1 LSTHAKQAAT
11 NFAHASGEIAT
22 RPSATKSASKLTAS
36 AAWSILW
43 SRHVVVRHAT
53 RKTMNEINISNLVD
67 AARLRRFHLWLA
79 FWCLLAMMAD
89 GFDLL
94 NASIAGPALIKE
106 WGISRAALGP
116 VFSASL
122 VGFFVGAPF
131 FGYLGDRFGRRL
143 AIISSL
149 LFIGVTT
156 LACAWASDLQQLLW
170 LRFFSGLGLGGV
182 LPNVIA
188 LNAEF
193 TPKRVRAT
201 MLVIMSM
208 GISLGGAIPGIVGV
222 TLMPSYG
229 WPVIF
234 VIGGVIPI
242 VIGLCLILAIP
253 DSIKFMV
260 LRGDRHEAVARL
272 VRKLDPALIV
282 APATRF
288 VLNVDEGEA
297 STRGSPAALFRNGWA
312 SVTVLVWMIFILNLM
327 ANNLM
332 NAWLP
337 MIVQVSG
344 HSAAQGS
351 YAGSLYQLGGSAGG
365 LLIGILIDRFGLKV
379 LVIMFAIAAPVLAF
393 TGTPGISDTTLL
405 TMAFLCGCVVVGM
418 QNGLNA
424 SAGLIYPTALR
435 ANGVGYALGVGRV
448 GSIAG
453 PLIGSL
459 LTGLGMPAATFFY
472 VTAIAPLLCAVA
484 VTALLKRLNR
494 TRQAA
499 IADAAPVSAA

>member
-1 LSTHAKQAAT
+1 MLLS
-11 NFAHASGEIAT
+11 
-22 RPSATKSASKLTAS
+22 R
-36 AAWSILW
+36 
-43 SRHVVVRHAT
+43 RAT

-193 TPKRVRAT
+193 APKRLRAT

-435 ANGVGYALGVGRV
+435 ANGVGYALGVGRI

-459 LTGLGMPAATFFY
+459 LTGLGMPVATFFY
-472 VTAIAPLLCAVA
+472 VTAIGPLLCAVA
-484 VTALLKRLNR
+484 FTVLLKRLNR
-494 TRQAA
+494 TRQVA
-499 IADAAPVSAA
+499 IADAALVSAP

>member
-1 LSTHAKQAAT
+1 MLLS
-11 NFAHASGEIAT
+11 
-22 RPSATKSASKLTAS
+22 
-36 AAWSILW
+36 
-43 SRHVVVRHAT
+43 RHAT

-193 TPKRVRAT
+193 APKRLRAT

-282 APATRF
+282 APAARF

-379 LVIMFAIAAPVLAF
+379 LVIMFALAAPVLAF

-435 ANGVGYALGVGRV
+435 ANGVGYALGVGRI

-459 LTGLGMPAATFFY
+459 LTGLGMPVATFFY
-472 VTAIAPLLCAVA
+472 VTAIGPLLCAVA
-484 VTALLKRLNR
+484 FTVLLKRLNR
-494 TRQAA
+494 TRQVA
-499 IADAAPVSAA
+499 IADAALVSAP

>member
-1 LSTHAKQAAT
+1 
-11 NFAHASGEIAT
+11 
-22 RPSATKSASKLTAS
+22 
-36 AAWSILW
+36 
-43 SRHVVVRHAT
+43 
-53 RKTMNEINISNLVD
+53 
-67 AARLRRFHLWLA
+67 
-79 FWCLLAMMAD
+79 
-89 GFDLL
+89 
-94 NASIAGPALIKE
+94 
-106 WGISRAALGP
+106 
-116 VFSASL
+116 
-122 VGFFVGAPF
+122 
-131 FGYLGDRFGRRL
+131 
-143 AIISSL
+143 
-149 LFIGVTT
+149 
-156 LACAWASDLQQLLW
+156 LLW

-193 TPKRVRAT
+193 TPKRLRAT

-208 GISLGGAIPGIVGV
+208 GISLGGAVPGIVGV

-234 VIGGVIPI
+234 VIGGIIPI

-272 VRKLDPALIV
+272 VRKLDPALIA

-288 VLNVDEGEA
+288 VLNADEGEA

-344 HSAAQGS
+344 HSAEQGS

-379 LVIMFAIAAPVLAF
+379 LVIMFTIAAPVLAF

-435 ANGVGYALGVGRV
+435 ANGVATRPAWG
-448 GSIAG
+448 GSA
-453 PLIGSL
+453 
-459 LTGLGMPAATFFY
+459 
-472 VTAIAPLLCAVA
+472 
-484 VTALLKRLNR
+484 RL
-494 TRQAA
+494 
-499 IADAAPVSAA
+499 PVLSSAAC